1 MGCHL
6 VQRAT
11 PDGGDLG
18 LQHSLLDQGAV
29 SPDSVQQNPE
39 KVLRGD

>member
-1 MGCHL
+1 L
-6 VQRAT
+6 AQRAT

-18 LQHSLLDQGAV
+18 LQHTLLDRGAV
-29 SPDSVQQNPE
+29 SPDSVEQNPE